1 MRWPR
6 PWASALRRRR
16 RPQLPD
22 AVSPLTARGRCTCR
36 VIAAL
41 VALCVVACAT
51 TQSKFRWLGS
61 SYPAKPAS
69 FAVGVFES
77 ALPTRPFEKIARL
90 DAHFEKTGFMPTAR
104 QTGLEELKK
113 QARAAGADGII
124 EIQELHSHVG
134 ETLILLLAA
143 NGIRYTEAP

>member
-1 MRWPR
+1 VSSL
-6 PWASALRRRR
+6 ADGGRR
-16 RPQLPD
+16 
-22 AVSPLTARGRCTCR
+22 TRG

-41 VALCVVACAT
+41 IALCVVACAT

-69 FAVGVFES
+69 FPVEVFES
-77 ALPTRPFEKIARL
+77 GPPTRPFQKIARL

-113 QARAAGADGII
+113 QARAAGADGIV
-124 EIQELHSHVG
+124 EIQESHSQVG
-134 ETLILLLAA
+134 ETRILHMTAT
-143 NGIRYTEAP
+143 GIRYTDGR